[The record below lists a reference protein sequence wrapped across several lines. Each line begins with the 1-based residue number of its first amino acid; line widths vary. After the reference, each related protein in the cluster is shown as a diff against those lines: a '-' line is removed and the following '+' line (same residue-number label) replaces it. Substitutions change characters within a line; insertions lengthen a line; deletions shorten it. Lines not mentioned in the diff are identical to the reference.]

1 MTQYGRFNELGQ
13 FVIDNPFTPEP
24 WLHYLIRPGQPGIET
39 FCSGVT
45 YTGGGFDVRG
55 THENTFVDT
64 QIHLN
69 DADNVGRYVYIVDQ
83 ESGNY
88 FTTTWQPV
96 RCPQQKYK
104 VTLDFGKIIFES
116 ECDQIRTEVTM
127 FVPLDFDGWIQEITL
142 TNLSKRTHML
152 AVYPFVPI
160 HMGNALERLL
170 AGDNDAFFGGAAFD
184 HDLQAIVFRRH
195 GGTAV
200 HDDPARINGLLGNV
214 AAFYSTLNNP
224 WTPYETSL
232 ERLLGDRFHSL
243 ANPQAILEGT
253 LSRLD
258 HPSLRRTVGVFKN
271 KITLEPDLPVRFAV
285 ALVAGSTQDYYLNGK
300 QQLNTLL
307 ADLRSET
314 KRQTMLEQ
322 VTAWWREHLGRL
334 TLHSP
339 EKKLERAFP
348 WLQYQCQT
356 VYVLNRMKSRF
367 HTGYEYGWGF
377 RDILQDVIYNLPYEP
392 AKVASALRH
401 ISTQIFSDGVAY
413 HNFFID
419 QPGNKEVQASDDPL
433 WFPAAV
439 IKYCQETADFGFLDE
454 VTNYAEVHEGQSG
467 VQGSI
472 LEHCLKAVERVWA
485 DRSPRGLPYL
495 KDCDWNDDLNAGR
508 RNGQPNDWMESVM
521 VAQQLHRLLLDIARL
536 LGASGRDPELAADYE
551 QRAASLRQAIHT
563 HAMDSLGY
571 YKRLL
576 SLDPTVEDL
585 GSSQNRFGKIFLEP
599 QIFAI
604 LGGVANLDQAEL
616 VLRAVEES
624 LDTEFGAMLCS
635 PPFTDLAIGNRLPG
649 GSWGIEKEPPS
660 VKENG
665 SIFMHL
671 NGWLVQAYAM
681 LGHGRKAVAHYLK
694 CLPENLSADQDRYR
708 AEPYVYP
715 EFVHGREAEDFGRG
729 GHTWLTGT
737 APTMHT
743 ALLEYIYGV
752 KPDYPGLRLDPCV
765 DPTWTDFSVQR
776 QFRGA
781 TYRIH
786 FSNPEGVE
794 RGVQSINVDGKPI
807 PGNLLPV
814 FPDGKTHKVEVRMG
828 S

>member
-1 MTQYGRFNELGQ
+1 MTQYGQFNELGQ
-13 FVIDNPFTPEP
+13 FVIENPLTPEP
-24 WLHYLIRPGQPGIET
+24 WLHYLIRPGQPGTET

-45 YTGGGFDVRG
+45 ITGGGFDVRG

-83 ESGNY
+83 ETGTC
-88 FTTTWQPV
+88 FTTSWQPV
-96 RCPQQKYK
+96 RAPQQKYQ
-104 VTLDFGKIIFES
+104 VTLDFGRITFES
-116 ECDQIRTEVTM
+116 ECEQIRSEVVM
-127 FVPLDFDGWIQEITL
+127 FVPLHFDGWIQDIRL
-142 TNLSKRTHML
+142 RNLSERTRRL

-170 AGDNDAFFGGAAFD
+170 AGDNDAFFGGARFD
-184 HDLQAIVFRRH
+184 PDLQAIVFRRH

-200 HDDPARINGLLGNV
+200 HDDPDKIKGLLGNV
-214 AAFYSTLNNP
+214 AAFHSTLNTSG
-224 WTPYETSL
+224 TPYETSL

-243 ANPQAILEGT
+243 ARPQAILEGK
-253 LSRLD
+253 LSSRD
-258 HPSLRRTVGVFKN
+258 HPSLRRTCGVFEN
-271 KITLEPDLPVRFAV
+271 VVTLKPGQSVRFAV
-285 ALVAGSTQDYYLNGK
+285 ALAAGSTQDYYLNGK
-300 QQLNTLL
+300 QQLRGLL
-307 ADLRSET
+307 SNLRDQAD
-314 KRQTMLEQ
+314 RQGMLDQ
-322 VTAWWREHLGRL
+322 VTAWWRDHLGRL

-339 EKKLERAFP
+339 EKKLDCAFP
-348 WLQYQCQT
+348 WLQYQCQI

-377 RDILQDVIYNLPYEP
+377 RDILQDVVFNLPYEP
-392 AKVASALRH
+392 ATVAAALRH
-401 ISTQIFSDGVAY
+401 ISTQMFSNGVAY

-419 QPGNKEVQASDDPL
+419 QPGNKDTQASDDPL

-439 IKYCQETADFGFLDE
+439 ISYCRETADFAFLDE
-454 VTNYAEVHEGQSG
+454 VTDYAEVHEGQVGVSG
-467 VQGSI
+467 TI
-472 LEHCLKAVERVWA
+472 LEHCQRAVERVWA

-508 RNGQPNDWMESVM
+508 RDGKPNDWMESVM
-521 VAQQLHRLLLDIARL
+521 VAQQLHRLLLDMAGL
-536 LGASGRDPELAADYE
+536 LRASSRDLEQASDYE
-551 QRAASLRQAIHT
+551 QRAARLREAILT
-563 HAMDSLGY
+563 HALDAQGY

-576 SLDPTVEDL
+576 SLDAAVEEL
-585 GSSQNRFGKIFLEP
+585 GSSLSLFGKIFLEP

-604 LGGVANLDQAEL
+604 LSGVADPARAEL
-616 VLRAVEES
+616 VLKAVEQH

-635 PPFTDLAIGNRLPG
+635 PPFTDLAKHNRLPG

-681 LGHGRKAVAHYLK
+681 LGHGRQAVAYYLK
-694 CLPENLSADQDRYR
+694 CLPENLSADQERYR

-715 EFVHGREAEDFGRG
+715 EFVHGREAEEFGRG

-743 ALLEYIYGV
+743 ALLEYIFGL
-752 KPDYPGLRLDPCV
+752 KPDFRGLRIDPCV
-765 DPTWTDFSVQR
+765 DPAWTEFSVLR

-781 TYRIH
+781 SYRIH
-786 FSNPEGVE
+786 FHNPGGVE
-794 RGVQSINVDGKPI
+794 HGVRSVHMDGSPI
-807 PGNLLPV
+807 QGNMLPV
-814 FPDGKTHKVEVRMG
+814 ISDGKTHEVEVVMG
-828 S
+828 A

>member
-13 FVIDNPFTPEP
+13 FVIENPLTPEP
-24 WLHYLIRPGQPGIET
+24 WLHYLIRPGQPGTES

-69 DADNVGRYVYIVDQ
+69 DADAVGRYVYIVDL
-83 ESGNY
+83 ESGTH

-96 RCPQQKYK
+96 RPPRQKFK
-104 VTLDFGKIIFES
+104 VTLDFGRITFES
-116 ECDQIRTEVTM
+116 ECDLIRTEVVM
-127 FVPLDFDGWIQEITL
+127 FVPLHFDGWIQDITL
-142 TNLSKRTHML
+142 RNHSEHTRRL
-152 AVYPFVPI
+152 AIYPFVPI

-184 HDLQAIVFRRH
+184 PYLQAIIFRRH

-200 HDDPARINGLLGNV
+200 HDDPEKISGLLGNV
-214 AAFYSTLNNP
+214 AAFYSTLNADE
-224 WTPYETSL
+224 TPYETSL

-243 ANPQAILEGT
+243 ADPQAILQGT
-253 LSRLD
+253 LSSRD
-258 HPSLRRTVGVFKN
+258 HPSLRRTCGVFKN
-271 KITLEPDLPVRFAV
+271 EITLEPGQSVRFAV
-285 ALVAGSTQDYYLNGK
+285 ALVAGSTQDYYRNGK
-300 QQLNTLL
+300 QQLRSLL
-307 ADLRSET
+307 SGLRDQAA
-314 KRQTMLEQ
+314 RQGMLDQ
-322 VTAWWREHLGRL
+322 VTTWWRDKLDRL
-334 TLHSP
+334 IIHSP
-339 EKKLERAFP
+339 EIKLQRAFR
-348 WLQYQCQT
+348 WLQYQCQI

-377 RDILQDVIYNLPYEP
+377 RDILQDVVFDLPYEP
-392 AKVASALRH
+392 ATVASALKL
-401 ISTQIFSDGVAY
+401 ISTQMFSDGSTY

-419 QPGNKEVQASDDPL
+419 QPGNKDVQASDDPL

-439 IKYCQETADFGFLDE
+439 IKYCQETADFAFLDE
-454 VTNYAEVHEGQSG
+454 VTDYAEIHEGQAG
-467 VQGSI
+467 VQGTI
-472 LEHCLKAVERVWA
+472 LEHCQRAVERVWA

-508 RNGQPNDWMESVM
+508 RDGKPNDWMESVM
-521 VAQQLHRLLLDIARL
+521 VAQQLHRLLLDMASL
-536 LGASGRDPELAADYE
+536 LRASGRDMSLATEYKG
-551 QRAASLRQAIHT
+551 RAAHLREAIQA
-563 HAMDSLGY
+563 HALDQQGY

-576 SLDPTVEDL
+576 SLDPEWEEL
-585 GSSQNRFGKIFLEP
+585 GSSAGEFAKIFLEP

-604 LGGVANLDQAEL
+604 LGGVADPARAEL
-616 VLRAVEES
+616 VLQAVEQY
-624 LDTEFGAMLCS
+624 LDTEFGAMLCF
-635 PPFTDLAIGNRLPG
+635 PPFTELAKQNRLPG
-649 GSWGIEKEPPS
+649 RPWGIEKEPPA

-681 LGHGRKAVAHYLK
+681 LGYGRKAVAHYLK
-694 CLPENLSADQDRYR
+694 CLPENLSADQERFR

-743 ALLEYIYGV
+743 ALLEYIYGL
-752 KPDYPGLRLDPCV
+752 KPDYAGLRIDPCV
-765 DPTWTDFSVQR
+765 DPSWTEFSALR
-776 QFRGA
+776 HFRGA
-781 TYRIH
+781 IYRIH
-786 FSNPEGVE
+786 FSNPDRVE
-794 RGVQSINVDGKPI
+794 RGVKSILVDGKEI
-807 PGNLLPV
+807 QGNLLPV
-814 FPDGKTHKVEVRMG
+814 FADGKTHVVEVLMG
-828 S
+828 A